1 MIFEPYIVSYNIL
14 RNTSIKMSNFTLRIL
29 SFLCCIPMLMNCQ
42 QAQKSEK
49 IIKQDMSQID
59 KSNLES
65 ATFGAGCF
73 WCIEAA
79 FDQLEGVHKV
89 QSGYAG
95 GHQKDPTYKQ
105 VTTGETGHAEVIQ
118 VYYDPKVISYEKLL
132 DAFWVIHDPTQLNRQ
147 GNDVGTQYRSEI
159 FYHNDAQREWAE
171 KAIAEESE
179 SVKYANPIV
188 TKISALDGN
197 FYPAED
203 YHTDYYELNK
213 TQPYCSAV
221 VAPKLQ
227 KFYKVFHADLK
238 PEYQ

>member
-1 MIFEPYIVSYNIL
+1 MNQLTLNIVSLI
-14 RNTSIKMSNFTLRIL
+14 
-29 SFLCCIPMLMNCQ
+29 CCIPMMLNCQ
-42 QAQKSEK
+42 QPQDTTQ
-49 IIKQDMSQID
+49 IKDNYMKPIEN
-59 KSNLES
+59 SNLET

-73 WCIEAA
+73 WCTEAA
-79 FDQLEGVHKV
+79 FDQLKGVSKV

-95 GHQKDPTYKQ
+95 GHQENPTYKE
-105 VTTGETGHAEVIQ
+105 VCTGETGHAEVIQ
-118 VYYDPKVISYEKLL
+118 VHYDPKVISYKKLL

-159 FYHNDAQREWAE
+159 FYHNETQKELAE
-171 KAIAEESE
+171 KAIVEESE
-179 SVKYANPIV
+179 SGKYANPIV
-188 TKISALDGN
+188 TKVSALDGN

>member
-1 MIFEPYIVSYNIL
+1 MKSITIKIL
-14 RNTSIKMSNFTLRIL
+14 GL
-29 SFLCCIPMLMNCQ
+29 LCCIPMLLNCQ
-42 QAQKSEK
+42 EPKKSAQNTKE
-49 IIKQDMSQID
+49 DMSLIQNENI
-59 KSNLES
+59 EV

-79 FDQLEGVHKV
+79 FDQLEGVVKV

-95 GHQKDPTYKQ
+95 GHAKNPTYKQ
-105 VTTGETGHAEVIQ
+105 VCTGDTGHAEVIQ
-118 VYYDPKVISYEKLL
+118 VYFDPEKISYETLL
-132 DAFWVIHDPTQLNRQ
+132 DGFWVIHDPTQLNRQ

-159 FYHNDAQREWAE
+159 FYHNEEQKQLAE
-171 KAIAEESE
+171 KAMEAEQNSG
-179 SVKYANPIV
+179 KYDQPIV
-188 TKISALDGN
+188 TKISALDDN

-227 KFYKVFHADLK
+227 KFHKVFKDKMK